1 MFHTKYF
8 APLILRDRFNKTGKI
23 LYLFDGVVLHNFGTS
38 LMTVKPRIKPIEAL
52 LSSQSAS
59 HTEIET

>member
-1 MFHTKYF
+1 MYHTKHF
-8 APLILRDRFNKTGKI
+8 APLILRDGLNKTGKI

-38 LMTVKPRIKPIEAL
+38 LMIVKPRKKPTEAL
-52 LSSQSAS
+52 LSSLSAS